1 MILKKS
7 ECGTIGGMSTPA
19 IAIVGMGPRGISIL
33 ERLSARMDDSSDPIT
48 VHLIDDAQH
57 GAGRIWETD
66 QTKTLCMNT
75 RAGAVTLFTEPGST
89 VDAPVLEGP
98 IQYEWI
104 QLLRGDGENISA
116 AKRELFEQ
124 HPPAAHIAQDYRE
137 ELAATRPE
145 SNPSRALYG
154 EYLRWVYDVVIARL
168 PKSISTVNHF
178 SRVETIKED
187 GHQDV
192 LHLSDGS
199 EVRADATVLAYGWMI
214 PEYNEQ
220 EKQLAASGLN
230 WIAPNNPVEQDY
242 AAIPAGEDVL
252 VRGLG
257 MGFYDI
263 MALTTIERGGTFVE
277 DTSAR
282 SGLRYEPC
290 GQEPNFIISSG
301 RGYPYHPK
309 SEYGELPPTM
319 PRRRLKK
326 VIAEL
331 SGTQDIDFDAQV
343 WPAIARDS
351 YEAYITT
358 LERVRPDSLLRPRA
372 EILEAIDATAPD
384 ELGAAIAP
392 MVTEPWDMNDLMYQ
406 IAGFTGD
413 IAELTEHIAQSME
426 GDIREAAAGYD
437 SPIKAALWSLS
448 QSRKPASILGAEG
461 RYTRESRIGR
471 YSQVMSFGQMIG
483 SGPPLFRVRQLLALV
498 DAGLAHFLGDHPTVS
513 IEADHFTLTSGPRS
527 ASAPTLV
534 DAFMHR
540 PDIRTAGDAMT
551 RCLVDSGRVRP
562 FPDHGQPTGSP
573 ETDGATRRTVHPD
586 GELDARLHIVGIPTY
601 SQWPDTTISPMPGTD
616 PLMLQETDK
625 AAGSLLAVVCS

>member
-1 MILKKS
+1 
-7 ECGTIGGMSTPA
+7 
-19 IAIVGMGPRGISIL
+19 
-33 ERLSARMDDSSDPIT
+33 
-48 VHLIDDAQH
+48 
-57 GAGRIWETD
+57 
-66 QTKTLCMNT
+66 
-75 RAGAVTLFTEPGST
+75 
-89 VDAPVLEGP
+89 
-98 IQYEWI
+98 
-104 QLLRGDGENISA
+104 
-116 AKRELFEQ
+116 
-124 HPPAAHIAQDYRE
+124 
-137 ELAATRPE
+137 
-145 SNPSRALYG
+145 
-154 EYLRWVYDVVIARL
+154 
-168 PKSISTVNHF
+168 
-178 SRVETIKED
+178 
-187 GHQDV
+187 
-192 LHLSDGS
+192 
-199 EVRADATVLAYGWMI
+199 
-214 PEYNEQ
+214 
-220 EKQLAASGLN
+220 
-230 WIAPNNPVEQDY
+230 
-242 AAIPAGEDVL
+242 
-252 VRGLG
+252 
-257 MGFYDI
+257 
-263 MALTTIERGGTFVE
+263 MALTTIERGGTFVV
-277 DTSAR
+277 DSSTR

-290 GQEPNFIISSG
+290 GDEPNFIISSG

-319 PRRRLKK
+319 PRRRLKN

-331 SGTQDIDFDAQV
+331 SGTQNIDFDAQV

-372 EILEAIDATAPD
+372 DILEVIDATAPD

-413 IAELTEHIAQSME
+413 IDELTEHIAQSME
-426 GDIREAAAGYD
+426 SDIREASAGHD

-461 RYTRESRIGR
+461 RYTRESRTGR
-471 YSQVMSFGQMIG
+471 YAQVMSFGQMIG

-498 DAGLAHFLGDHPTVS
+498 DAGLAHFLGDHPTLA

-540 PDIRTAGDAMT
+540 PDIRTAGDSMT

-573 ETDGATRRTVHPD
+573 ETDGTTRRTVHPN

-625 AAGSLLAVVCS
+625 TAGSLLAVVRS

>member
-1 MILKKS
+1 
-7 ECGTIGGMSTPA
+7 MSTPA

-137 ELAATRPE
+137 ELADTRPE

-178 SRVETIKED
+178 SRLETINED

-192 LHLSDGS
+192 LHLADGS

-242 AAIPAGEDVL
+242 AAIPGGEDVL

-277 DTSAR
+277 DPSAR

-319 PRRRLKK
+319 PRRRLQE

-372 EILEAIDATAPD
+372 EILEVIDATAPD

-392 MVTEPWDMNDLMYQ
+392 MVTEPWDMNDLIYQ

-426 GDIREAAAGYD
+426 GDIREAAAGHD

-471 YSQVMSFGQMIG
+471 YGQVMSFGQMIG

-551 RCLVDSGRVRP
+551 RCLADSGRVRP

-625 AAGSLLAVVCS
+625 AAGSLLAVVRS